1 MARTQPQEIPL
12 NAAPRRAP
20 TRAAS
25 RRRPATPAP
34 AAPAAAPDEK
44 AAAVLAGA
52 RSVFLAHG
60 FSAAT
65 TDMIQAAAGV
75 SKATVYARYPTKE
88 ALFKAVVEA
97 ECDRLLGVVRAT
109 AIRSSRLQDV
119 LLALARAY
127 LGLVLSQDVLA
138 LFRAVVGEAPRFP
151 ALARQFYLVGPHGFN
166 LIVEGHLQEAAD
178 RGEVDFSS
186 VGLEMA
192 AIHFVNLVRGEAQ
205 MQCLTHPDSTASE
218 AQRDHW
224 AAAAVTT
231 FLRAFAKQ
239 PSGKP

>member
-1 MARTQPQEIPL
+1 MS
-12 NAAPRRAP
+12 AAPRKAV
-20 TRAAS
+20 
-25 RRRPATPAP
+25 P
-34 AAPAAAPDEK
+34 AAPAGRRPAARAPKPPATVDDK

-65 TDMIQAAAGV
+65 TDMIQRAAGV

-97 ECDRLLGVVRAT
+97 ECARFLDAVRAT
-109 AIRSSRLQDV
+109 AIRSRKLDAV
-119 LLALARAY
+119 LASLAQAY
-127 LGLVLSQDVLA
+127 LAMVLSPDTLA

-151 ALARQFYLVGPHGFN
+151 ALAREFYLVGPHGFN
-166 LIVEGHLQEAAD
+166 LIVERHLEEAAA
-178 RGEVDFSS
+178 RGEVDVSP

-205 MQCLTHPDSTASE
+205 MQCLTHPGAAPSQ
-218 AQRDHW
+218 AQCDHW

-231 FLRAFAKQ
+231 FVRAFGR
-239 PSGKP
+239 S

>member
-1 MARTQPQEIPL
+1 L
-12 NAAPRRAP
+12 
-20 TRAAS
+20 S
-25 RRRPATPAP
+25 ATPRKGSSAKRR
-34 AAPAAAPDEK
+34 AAAPVAAPPAPDDK

-52 RSVFLAHG
+52 RGVFLAHG

-65 TDMIQAAAGV
+65 TDMIQTASGV

-88 ALFKAVVEA
+88 ALFTAVVEA
-97 ECDRLLGVVRAT
+97 ECARLLAAVRAT
-109 AIRSSRLQDV
+109 AIRSRKLRGVLQT
-119 LLALARAY
+119 LALAY
-127 LGLVLSQDVLA
+127 LELVLSADVLA

-151 ALARQFYLVGPHGFN
+151 ALSRQFYLVGPHGFN
-166 LIVEGHLQEAAD
+166 LIVEGHLEEAAA

-205 MQCLTHPDSTASE
+205 MQCLTHPGAVPSE
-218 AQRDHW
+218 AQLDHW

-231 FLRAFAKQ
+231 FLRAF
-239 PSGKP
+239 GKR

>member
-1 MARTQPQEIPL
+1 LSP
-12 NAAPRRAP
+12 
-20 TRAAS
+20 AS
-25 RRRPATPAP
+25 RKTAP
-34 AAPAAAPDEK
+34 AASGRRRVAPPAESPSTRTDDK

-65 TDMIQAAAGV
+65 TDMIQQTAGV
-75 SKATVYARYPTKE
+75 SKATVYARYATKE
-88 ALFKAVVEA
+88 ALFKAVIEV
-97 ECDRLLGVVRAT
+97 ECDRFLSAVPAT
-109 AIRSSRLQDV
+109 VIRSKKLHDV
-119 LLALARAY
+119 LASLAHAY
-127 LGLVLSQDVLA
+127 LHIVLSPEALA

-166 LIVEGHLQEAAD
+166 VIVERCLEEAAA

-186 VGLEMA
+186 IGLEMA

-205 MQCLTHPDSTASE
+205 MQCLTHPGAVPPP
-218 AQRDHW
+218 AQCDRW

-231 FLRAFAKQ
+231 FVRAFGTA
-239 PSGKP
+239 

>member
-1 MARTQPQEIPL
+1 
-12 NAAPRRAP
+12 
-20 TRAAS
+20 
-25 RRRPATPAP
+25 
-34 AAPAAAPDEK
+34 
-44 AAAVLAGA
+44 VLAGA

-65 TDMIQAAAGV
+65 TDMIQQAAGV

-88 ALFKAVVEA
+88 ALFKAVIEA
-97 ECDRLLGVVRAT
+97 ECDRFLDTVRST
-109 AIRSSRLQDV
+109 GIRSRKLHDV
-119 LLALARAY
+119 LAALAQTY
-127 LGLVLSQDVLA
+127 LRLVLSADVLA

-166 LIVEGHLQEAAD
+166 VIVERHLEEAAT

-205 MQCLTHPDSTASE
+205 MQGLTHPDAVPSQ
-218 AQRDHW
+218 AQCDHW

-231 FLRAFAKQ
+231 FVRAF
-239 PSGKP
+239 GKA

>member
-1 MARTQPQEIPL
+1 M
-12 NAAPRRAP
+12 
-20 TRAAS
+20 
-25 RRRPATPAP
+25 
-34 AAPAAAPDEK
+34 DDK

-65 TDMIQAAAGV
+65 TDMIQQASGV

-88 ALFKAVVEA
+88 ALFKAVIEA
-97 ECDRLLGVVRAT
+97 ECDRFLGAVRST
-109 AIRSSRLQDV
+109 AIRSRK
-119 LLALARAY
+119 
-127 LGLVLSQDVLA
+127 LSDVLA
-138 LFRAVVGEAPRFP
+138 ALAQAYLQIVLSPEALSLFRAVVGEAPRFP

-166 LIVEGHLQEAAD
+166 LIVERHLEDAAA

-205 MQCLTHPDSTASE
+205 MQCLTHPGSVPSQ
-218 AQRDHW
+218 AQCDQW
-224 AAAAVTT
+224 TAAAVTT
-231 FLRAFAKQ
+231 FMRAF
-239 PSGKP
+239 GKP

>member
-1 MARTQPQEIPL
+1 MSDNSGIKELRLNRPSQ
-12 NAAPRRAP
+12 NAAP
-20 TRAAS
+20 AAS
-25 RRRPATPAP
+25 RRRRTAPEEASLP
-34 AAPAAAPDEK
+34 AAVDDK

-65 TDMIQAAAGV
+65 TDMIQQAAGV

-88 ALFKAVVEA
+88 ALFKAVIEA
-97 ECDRLLGVVRAT
+97 ECERFLGKVRSTEIPSRKLRDILT
-109 AIRSSRLQDV
+109 ALGQ
-119 LLALARAY
+119 AY
-127 LGLVLSQDVLA
+127 LRLVLSADALA

-166 LIVEGHLQEAAD
+166 VIVEHQLEEAASRD
-178 RGEVDFSS
+178 EVDFSS
-186 VGLEMA
+186 VGLETA

-205 MQCLTHPDSTASE
+205 MQCLTHPGSVPSQ
-218 AQRDHW
+218 AQCDQW

-231 FLRAFAKQ
+231 FMRAFGAA
-239 PSGKP
+239 